1 MNSMHTICISMEKK
15 PVIHAHIKDLQE
27 RKNPYDSM
35 QESGHNEDEEDD
47 KK

>member
-1 MNSMHTICISMEKK
+1 MYIYGKK